1 LNAVLLAKRSYI
13 ALSIKIGVCASL
25 IFASTGLP
33 VLMLRAD
40 AVAPSSFERGCTE
53 MQNKRFR
60 EAISCFT
67 EAINRND
74 KDANSY
80 FRRGQCFFCLNDIEK
95 AMSDFDRAINV
106 TEGNDQ
112 YFLWRGTANA
122 QLGKDEPAVEDFLR
136 AFRLNPEL
144 VINYNKQTASNNAD
158 SVPISPI
165 APELQN
171 KNTVVIGN
179 GSNATKDFIEAVK
192 RSSQHL
198 TGYFRPGS
206 IYSGVNTVNQDSGVK
221 KVVYPVARA
230 VNEPKH
236 YAREY
241 YVIKNAR
248 HDFDI
253 QVRALDA
260 LQTDVEAL
268 FQRALDYQALGDPDH
283 ASLDFQR
290 LIENQPKEPTYWLAR
305 AFFQH
310 QIGSDEQ
317 ARQSLLKAQ
326 ELDLTLPTK
335 IDFEAPADASSAPAT
350 GSNTIKLK

>member
-1 LNAVLLAKRSYI
+1 MAISSV
-13 ALSIKIGVCASL
+13 
-25 IFASTGLP
+25 GLP
-33 VLMLRAD
+33 ALMQTAS
-40 AVAPSSFERGCTE
+40 AAAPSSFDRGCTE

-67 EAINRND
+67 EALNVND

-95 AMSDFDRAINV
+95 AMFDFDRAIGV

-112 YFLWRGTANA
+112 YYLWRGTAYG
-122 QLGKDEPAVEDFLR
+122 QMGKDEQAIEDFLR

-144 VINYNKQTASNNAD
+144 VINYNKQIAANAVN
-158 SVPISPI
+158 VPISPMT
-165 APELQN
+165 PELQN

-179 GSNATKDFIEAVK
+179 GANATKDFVEAVK
-192 RSSQHL
+192 RSTQHL
-198 TGYFRPGS
+198 TAYFRPGS
-206 IYSGVNTVNQDSGVK
+206 IYNGINTLNQDTGVK

-241 YVIKNAR
+241 YVLKNAR
-248 HDFDI
+248 HDFDV

-260 LQTDVEAL
+260 LQTNVEAL
-268 FQRALDYQALGDPDH
+268 FERALDYQALGDPDH

-290 LIENQPKEPTYWLAR
+290 LVENQPKEPTYWLAR
-305 AFFQH
+305 AFFLH
-310 QIGSDEQ
+310 QIGNDDQ
-317 ARQSLLKAQ
+317 ARTNLAKAQ
-326 ELDLTLPTK
+326 ELDLSLPSK
-335 IDFEAPADASSAPAT
+335 IDFDAPADADTKPVT
-350 GSNTIKLK
+350 TTNTIKLK

>member
-1 LNAVLLAKRSYI
+1 VAISNV
-13 ALSIKIGVCASL
+13 
-25 IFASTGLP
+25 GLP
-33 VLMLRAD
+33 ALMRTAS
-40 AVAPSSFERGCTE
+40 AAAPSSFERGCSE

-67 EAINRND
+67 EALNVND

-80 FRRGQCFFCLNDIEK
+80 FRRGQCFFCLNDIDK
-95 AMSDFDRAINV
+95 AMFDFDRAIAV

-112 YFLWRGTANA
+112 YYLWRGTAYG
-122 QLGKDEPAVEDFLR
+122 QMGKDEQAIEDFLR

-144 VINYNKQTASNNAD
+144 VIKYNKQMAANTVD
-158 SVPISPI
+158 VPISPF

-179 GSNATKDFIEAVK
+179 GANSTKDFVEAVK
-192 RSSQHL
+192 RSTQHL
-198 TGYFRPGS
+198 TAYFRPGS
-206 IYSGVNTVNQDSGVK
+206 IYSGVNTLNQDTGVK

-241 YVIKNAR
+241 YVLKNVR
-248 HDFDI
+248 HDFDA

-260 LQTDVEAL
+260 LQTNVEAL
-268 FQRALDYQALGDPDH
+268 FERALDYQALGDPDH

-290 LIENQPKEPTYWLAR
+290 LVENQPKEPTYWLAR
-305 AFFQH
+305 AFFFH
-310 QIGSDEQ
+310 SIGNDEQ
-317 ARQSLLKAQ
+317 ARTNLAKAQ
-326 ELDLTLPTK
+326 ELDLTLPSK
-335 IDFEAPADASSAPAT
+335 IDFDAPADADTKPAT
-350 GSNTIKLK
+350 TTNTIKLK

>member
-1 LNAVLLAKRSYI
+1 MAISSV
-13 ALSIKIGVCASL
+13 
-25 IFASTGLP
+25 GLP
-33 VLMLRAD
+33 ALMQTAS
-40 AVAPSSFERGCTE
+40 AAAPSSFDRGCTE

-67 EAINRND
+67 EALNVND

-95 AMSDFDRAINV
+95 AMFDFDRAIGV

-112 YFLWRGTANA
+112 YYLWRGTAYG
-122 QLGKDEPAVEDFLR
+122 QMGKDEQAIEDFLR

-144 VINYNKQTASNNAD
+144 VINYNKQIAANAVN
-158 SVPISPI
+158 VPISPMT
-165 APELQN
+165 PELQN

-179 GSNATKDFIEAVK
+179 GANATKDFVEAVK
-192 RSSQHL
+192 RSTQHL
-198 TGYFRPGS
+198 TAYFRPGS
-206 IYSGVNTVNQDSGVK
+206 IYNGINTLNQDTGVK

-241 YVIKNAR
+241 YVLKNAR
-248 HDFDI
+248 HDFDV

-260 LQTDVEAL
+260 LQTNVEAL
-268 FQRALDYQALGDPDH
+268 FERALDYQALGDPDH

-290 LIENQPKEPTYWLAR
+290 LVENQPKEPTYWLAR
-305 AFFQH
+305 AFFLH
-310 QIGSDEQ
+310 QIGNDDQ
-317 ARQSLLKAQ
+317 ARTNLAKAQ
-326 ELDLTLPTK
+326 ELDLSLPSK
-335 IDFEAPADASSAPAT
+335 IDFDAPADADTKPAT
-350 GSNTIKLK
+350 TTNTIKLK